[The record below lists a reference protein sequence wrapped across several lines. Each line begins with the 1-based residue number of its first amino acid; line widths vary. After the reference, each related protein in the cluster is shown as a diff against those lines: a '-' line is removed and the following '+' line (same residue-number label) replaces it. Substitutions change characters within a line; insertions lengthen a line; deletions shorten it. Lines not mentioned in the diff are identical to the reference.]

1 MAAISV
7 KVYPM
12 VFLVVFLL
20 LALILAFS
28 VGSVPLSVFSVFSG
42 SATDVERIIFA
53 EIRAPRVVLA
63 AIVGA
68 SLASSGAALQGV
80 FRNPLGDPGLIG
92 VSGGAALGAA
102 TAIFL
107 GSAFN
112 FSGWPVLYSIPLAA
126 IIGATLVTFFLYKF
140 TSYLGHFSIITV
152 LLVGIAIN
160 AFSTVGIMGFQYL
173 SDDAQLR
180 SLVFWLMGSFARAEW
195 ETVIPA
201 ACIILS
207 AVIMLYRQTR
217 ALDRLQLGESQAFH
231 LGVDVK
237 KLQRF
242 IILSAAVSVGVGVA
256 LSGIIG
262 FVGLVVPHLI
272 RLTLGVTHRILV
284 PASAILGAALMISA
298 DLTSRTLI
306 APIELPV
313 GIVTS
318 AIGAP
323 FFLWL
328 IARAKH

>member
-102 TAIFL
+102 NAIFL

-126 IIGATLVTFFLYKF
+126 ILGATLVTFFLYKF

-207 AVIMLYRQTR
+207 AVIMLCRQTR
-217 ALDRLQLGESQAFH
+217 ALDQLQLGESQAFH

>member
-53 EIRAPRVVLA
+53 EIRAPRVALA

-126 IIGATLVTFFLYKF
+126 ILGATLVTFFLYKF

-207 AVIMLYRQTR
+207 AVIMLCRQTR
-217 ALDRLQLGESQAFH
+217 ALDQLQLGESQAFH

-298 DLTSRTLI
+298 DLASRTLI

>member
-1 MAAISV
+1 MF
-7 KVYPM
+7 
-12 VFLVVFLL
+12 FLVVFLF
-20 LALILAFS
+20 LAFILAFS
-28 VGSVPLSVFSVFSG
+28 IGSVPISVLSVFSG
-42 SATDVERIIFA
+42 SATDVEWIIFA
-53 EIRAPRVVLA
+53 EIRAPRVILA

-102 TAIFL
+102 TAIVL
-107 GSAFN
+107 GSVLN
-112 FSGWPVLYSIPLAA
+112 FSGWLAVYSIPLAA
-126 IIGATLVTFFLYKF
+126 ILGAALVTFFLYKF

-207 AVIMLYRQTR
+207 AVIMLCRQTR
-217 ALDRLQLGESQAFH
+217 ALDQLQLGESQAFH

-298 DLTSRTLI
+298 DLASRTLI

>member
-1 MAAISV
+1 M
-7 KVYPM
+7 
-12 VFLVVFLL
+12 
-20 LALILAFS
+20 
-28 VGSVPLSVFSVFSG
+28 
-42 SATDVERIIFA
+42 EWIIFA
-53 EIRAPRVVLA
+53 EIRAPRVILA

-68 SLASSGAALQGV
+68 SLASSGAALRVFSEILWATQGLSGCLEGCTGRGN
-80 FRNPLGDPGLIG
+80 RNRSWFGLEFLWLA
-92 VSGGAALGAA
+92 SGLLDTLAAILGAA
-102 TAIFL
+102 
-107 GSAFN
+107 
-112 FSGWPVLYSIPLAA
+112 
-126 IIGATLVTFFLYKF
+126 LVTFFLYKF
-140 TSYLGHFSIITV
+140 TSYLGHFSVITV

-180 SLVFWLMGSFARAEW
+180 SLRFWLMGSFARAEW

-201 ACIILS
+201 GFIILLG
-207 AVIMLYRQTR
+207 VIMLYRQTK

-231 LGVDVK
+231 LGVNVR

-242 IILSAAVSVGVGVA
+242 IILLTAVSVGVGVA

-272 RLTLGVTHRILV
+272 RLTLGVTHTILV
-284 PASAILGAALMISA
+284 PASAILGAVLMISA
-298 DLTSRTLI
+298 DLASRTLI

>member
-7 KVYPM
+7 KVCHM

-126 IIGATLVTFFLYKF
+126 ILGASFVTFFLYKF

-217 ALDRLQLGESQAFH
+217 ALDRLQLGVSQAFH

-272 RLTLGVTHRILV
+272 RLTLGVSHRILV

-298 DLTSRTLI
+298 DLASRTLI

>member
-1 MAAISV
+1 MATISV
-7 KVYPM
+7 RVYFM
-12 VFLVVFLL
+12 FFLVVFLFI
-20 LALILAFS
+20 ALILAFS
-28 VGSVPLSVFSVFSG
+28 LGSVPISILSVVTG
-42 SATDVERIIFA
+42 SATDVEQIIFS

-63 AIVGA
+63 GIAGA
-68 SLASSGAALQGV
+68 SLASAGAVLQGV

-102 TAIFL
+102 TVIFL
-107 GSAFN
+107 GSALN
-112 FSGWPVLYSIPLAA
+112 FPDGLALYSTPLAA
-126 IIGATLVTFFLYKF
+126 IVGAMMVTTFLYKF
-140 TSYLGHFSIITV
+140 TAYLGHFSIITV

-160 AFSTVGIMGFQYL
+160 AFSTVGIMVLQYL
-173 SDDAQLR
+173 SDDAHLR
-180 SLVFWLMGSFARAEW
+180 SLVFWMMGSFARAQW
-195 ETVIPA
+195 ATVLPA
-201 ACIILS
+201 ASVILLAIIILIKES
-207 AVIMLYRQTR
+207 R
-217 ALDRLQLGESQAFH
+217 ALDRLQLGEMQAFH

-242 IILSAAVSVGVGVA
+242 IILASAASVGIGVA

-272 RLTLGVTHRILV
+272 RLTLGVSHTTLV

-298 DLTSRTLI
+298 DLASRTLL

>member
-1 MAAISV
+1 MFSKSFGRPRAYRGVWRGCTGRGNRNRSWFGLE
-7 KVYPM
+7 
-12 VFLVVFLL
+12 FLW
-20 LALILAFS
+20 
-28 VGSVPLSVFSVFSG
+28 
-42 SATDVERIIFA
+42 
-53 EIRAPRVVLA
+53 
-63 AIVGA
+63 
-68 SLASSGAALQGV
+68 LASGLLDTPSCNT
-80 FRNPLGDPGLIG
+80 RSCLGD
-92 VSGGAALGAA
+92 V
-102 TAIFL
+102 
-107 GSAFN
+107 
-112 FSGWPVLYSIPLAA
+112 
-126 IIGATLVTFFLYKF
+126 FLYKF
-140 TSYLGHFSIITV
+140 TSYLGHFSVITV

-160 AFSTVGIMGFQYL
+160 AFSTIGIMGFQYL

-180 SLVFWLMGSFARAEW
+180 SLIFWLMGSFARAEW

-201 ACIILS
+201 GFIILLG
-207 AVIMLYRQTR
+207 VIMLYRQTR

-231 LGVDVK
+231 LGVNVR

-242 IILSAAVSVGVGVA
+242 IILLTAVSVGVGVA
-256 LSGIIG
+256 LSGIVG

-272 RLTLGVTHRILV
+272 RLTLGVTHTILV

-298 DLTSRTLI
+298 DLASRTLI

>member
-1 MAAISV
+1 MAAIRV
-7 KVYPM
+7 KVLPM

-20 LALILAFS
+20 LAIILAFS

-42 SATDVERIIFA
+42 SATDVEQIIFA

-107 GSAFN
+107 GSALN

-126 IIGATLVTFFLYKF
+126 ILGATLVTFFLYKF

-207 AVIMLYRQTR
+207 AVIMLCRQTR
-217 ALDRLQLGESQAFH
+217 ALDQLQLGESQAFH

-298 DLTSRTLI
+298 DLASRTLI